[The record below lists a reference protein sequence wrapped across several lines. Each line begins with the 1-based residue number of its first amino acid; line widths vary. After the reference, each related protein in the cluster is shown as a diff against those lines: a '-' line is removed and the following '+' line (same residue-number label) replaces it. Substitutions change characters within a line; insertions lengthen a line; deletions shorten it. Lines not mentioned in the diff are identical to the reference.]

1 MEKQDIY
8 ESLIGLLFPSD
19 ITEHFKIVHIES
31 LPQVMVVHFEE
42 KDEFHDKEGG
52 HEYVPN
58 GFYESSRINDFPI
71 RDKKVTLDH
80 REKSE
85 SPPEI
90 EHLGNGRPHKIN
102 FHTLL
107 FLKNCP
113 HNTHENYCLQPT
125 TFKGYGEPPA
135 PSHHDFSELL
145 IFRTA
150 FYGLRLWQMRQQ
162 ATSTT
167 TTPSRNT
174 NSQHQPKHL
183 FTT

>member
-71 RDKKVTLDH
+71 RDKKVTLVVKRRRWID
-80 REKSE
+80 KSTGK
-85 SPPEI
+85 SV
-90 EHLGNGRPHKIN
+90 GNKYELTAEGTRHSKE
-102 FHTLL
+102 FAA
-107 FLKNCP
+107 FLK
-113 HNTHENYCLQPT
+113 
-125 TFKGYGEPPA
+125 G
-135 PSHHDFSELL
+135 
-145 IFRTA
+145 IF
-150 FYGLRLWQMRQQ
+150 GQLPDS
-162 ATSTT
+162 STE
-167 TTPSRNT
+167 S
-174 NSQHQPKHL
+174 
-183 FTT
+183 

>member
-71 RDKKVTLDH
+71 RDKKVTLVVKRRRWID
-80 REKSE
+80 KSTGK
-85 SPPEI
+85 SV
-90 EHLGNGRPHKIN
+90 GNKY
-102 FHTLL
+102 TLTAEGTRHSKEFAA
-107 FLKNCP
+107 FLK
-113 HNTHENYCLQPT
+113 
-125 TFKGYGEPPA
+125 G
-135 PSHHDFSELL
+135 
-145 IFRTA
+145 IFGQLPDSVTE
-150 FYGLRLWQMRQQ
+150 
-162 ATSTT
+162 S
-167 TTPSRNT
+167 
-174 NSQHQPKHL
+174 
-183 FTT
+183 

>member
-71 RDKKVTLDH
+71 RDKKVTLVVKRRRWID
-80 REKSE
+80 KSTGK
-85 SPPEI
+85 SV
-90 EHLGNGRPHKIN
+90 GNKYELTAEGTRHSKE
-102 FHTLL
+102 FAA
-107 FLKNCP
+107 FLK
-113 HNTHENYCLQPT
+113 
-125 TFKGYGEPPA
+125 G
-135 PSHHDFSELL
+135 
-145 IFRTA
+145 IFGQLPDSGTE
-150 FYGLRLWQMRQQ
+150 
-162 ATSTT
+162 S
-167 TTPSRNT
+167 
-174 NSQHQPKHL
+174 
-183 FTT
+183 

>member
-71 RDKKVTLDH
+71 RDKKVTLVVKRRRWID
-80 REKSE
+80 KSTGK
-85 SPPEI
+85 SV
-90 EHLGNGRPHKIN
+90 GNKY
-102 FHTLL
+102 TLTAEGTRHSKEFAA
-107 FLKNCP
+107 FLK
-113 HNTHENYCLQPT
+113 
-125 TFKGYGEPPA
+125 G
-135 PSHHDFSELL
+135 
-145 IFRTA
+145 IFGQLPGSGTE
-150 FYGLRLWQMRQQ
+150 
-162 ATSTT
+162 S
-167 TTPSRNT
+167 
-174 NSQHQPKHL
+174 
-183 FTT
+183 

>member
-71 RDKKVTLDH
+71 RDKKVTLVVKRRRWID
-80 REKSE
+80 KSTGK
-85 SPPEI
+85 SV
-90 EHLGNGRPHKIN
+90 GNKY
-102 FHTLL
+102 TLTAEGTRHSKEFAA
-107 FLKNCP
+107 FLK
-113 HNTHENYCLQPT
+113 
-125 TFKGYGEPPA
+125 G
-135 PSHHDFSELL
+135 
-145 IFRTA
+145 IF
-150 FYGLRLWQMRQQ
+150 GQLPDS
-162 ATSTT
+162 STE
-167 TTPSRNT
+167 S
-174 NSQHQPKHL
+174 
-183 FTT
+183 

>member
-71 RDKKVTLDH
+71 RDKKVTLVVKRRRWID
-80 REKSE
+80 KSTGK
-85 SPPEI
+85 SV
-90 EHLGNGRPHKIN
+90 GNKYELTAEGTRHSKE
-102 FHTLL
+102 FAA
-107 FLKNCP
+107 FLK
-113 HNTHENYCLQPT
+113 
-125 TFKGYGEPPA
+125 
-135 PSHHDFSELL
+135 D
-145 IFRTA
+145 IFGQLPDSGTE
-150 FYGLRLWQMRQQ
+150 
-162 ATSTT
+162 S
-167 TTPSRNT
+167 
-174 NSQHQPKHL
+174 
-183 FTT
+183 